1 MKRFTVKLLI
11 KQMGRQCKTCR
22 QHYEAEIEAGST
34 EEAVAIAK
42 DQSGANPATHKF
54 NILLVKEI

>member
-1 MKRFTVKLLI
+1 
-11 KQMGRQCKTCR
+11 MGRQCKTCR